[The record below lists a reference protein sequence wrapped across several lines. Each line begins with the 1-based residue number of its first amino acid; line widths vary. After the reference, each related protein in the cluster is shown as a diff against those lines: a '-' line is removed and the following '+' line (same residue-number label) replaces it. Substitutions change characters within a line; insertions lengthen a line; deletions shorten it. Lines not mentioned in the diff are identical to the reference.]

1 MDTQRNSFNHVLGNM
16 EAFRMANVDPSH
28 QIYQVSFLLRTSAFI
43 LVSVIICRKRRR
55 AVDALSSIFHKAVIL
70 VEFYV
75 FVVTFNCLTIA

>member
-1 MDTQRNSFNHVLGNM
+1 MDIQRNIFNRVLGNM

-28 QIYQVSFLLRTSAFI
+28 QIYQVTFLLRTSVFI
-43 LVSVIICRKRRR
+43 FSISHHMKRRR